1 MKITEYKTATGS
13 TLLELDKEVNELIK
27 QGFQP
32 FGNPYFSTWN
42 IPDKLDTH
50 GFFQAMVRQ
59 GALA

>member
-1 MKITEYKTATGS
+1 MKIIEYKTATGS
-13 TLLELDKEVNELIK
+13 TLPELDREVNELIK

-32 FGNPYFSTWN
+32 FGDPYFSTGN
-42 IPDKLDTH
+42 IPEKPPTH